1 MLVQNKEFYNICDAL
16 QWLVLM
22 PYVDRFKACSD
33 HNIMFEMDLWL
44 DKTFHD
50 NLDDGS
56 YLKLNIAIG
65 FVCPIWFPI

>member
-1 MLVQNKEFYNICDAL
+1 
-16 QWLVLM
+16 M
-22 PYVDRFKACSD
+22 PYVDRFKAWSD

-50 NLDDGS
+50 NLDDGP

-65 FVCPIWFPI
+65 FVCPILFPI